1 MRAEGDNTFM
11 KLEPGAKAPNFTFAR
26 GGDGA
31 PIALSELWG
40 EKPLVVAF
48 LRHFG

>member
-1 MRAEGDNTFM
+1 M
-11 KLEPGAKAPNFTFAR
+11 KLEPGARAPDLTLER
-26 GGDGA
+26 GGDGT
-31 PIALSELWG
+31 PVALSDLWE